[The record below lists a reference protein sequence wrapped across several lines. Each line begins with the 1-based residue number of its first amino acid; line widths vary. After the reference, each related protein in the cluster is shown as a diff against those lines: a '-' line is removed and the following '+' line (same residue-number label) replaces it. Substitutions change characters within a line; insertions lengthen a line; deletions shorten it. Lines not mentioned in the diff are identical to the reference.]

1 MNSSNKRKVET
12 NMKKTWSEAELKELA
27 ISNTAG
33 GMEPKLP
40 SDGDWTQLEDGKW
53 WLPGKDKQDS

>member
-1 MNSSNKRKVET
+1 
-12 NMKKTWSEAELKELA
+12 MKKTWSEAELKELA

-33 GMEPKLP
+33 GQVPDLP

-53 WLPGKDKQDS
+53 WLPGANEGRS